1 MSYMIYKIVAST
13 FIAIAA
19 VMLLFGI
26 MQMFSSNTTDSV
38 TCKLH
43 KNVIRHIPLPGFAN
57 QPLPE
62 KCMVD
67 PDEER
72 QRVSNMTSSVLAHF
86 IVRCWEKAE
95 EGMYG
100 KKLECFELHAVKV
113 SGTINEGTVTAAI
126 ESENECSFIAN
137 NWLDVENVSYSGS
150 CGSENKIMWKME
162 DPIVDG
168 TTLIL
173 KYNPL
178 AHWVEV
184 I

>member
-1 MSYMIYKIVAST
+1 MIYKVVVST
-13 FIAIAA
+13 MIALAA
-19 VMLLFGI
+19 VALLFGI
-26 MQMFSSNTTDSV
+26 MQTYFSGTMTSV
-38 TCKLH
+38 SCKLH

-62 KCMVD
+62 KCVVD

-113 SGTINEGTVTAAI
+113 SEFINESTVTAVI
-126 ESENECSFIAN
+126 ESEDKCSFIPN
-137 NWLDVENVSYSGS
+137 YWLDVENVSYPGS
-150 CGSENKIMWKME
+150 CGVDETENKIMWKME

>member
-1 MSYMIYKIVAST
+1 MIYKVVVST
-13 FIAIAA
+13 VIALAA
-19 VMLLFGI
+19 VALLFGI
-26 MQMFSSNTTDSV
+26 MQTYFSGTMTSV
-38 TCKLH
+38 SCKLH

-62 KCMVD
+62 KCVTD

-113 SGTINEGTVTAAI
+113 SETINEDAVTAEI
-126 ESENECSFIAN
+126 ESNNECSFIPN
-137 NWLDVENVSYSGS
+137 DWLDVENVSYSGS

>member
-1 MSYMIYKIVAST
+1 MIYKVVVST
-13 FIAIAA
+13 VIAIAA
-19 VMLLFGI
+19 VALLFGI
-26 MQMFSSNTTDSV
+26 MQTYFSGTMTSV
-38 TCKLH
+38 SCKLH
-43 KNVIRHIPLPGFAN
+43 KNVIRHIPLSGFAN
-57 QPLPE
+57 QPLPD
-62 KCMVD
+62 KCVSD
-67 PDEER
+67 PHEER

-100 KKLECFELHAVKV
+100 KKLECFELYAVKV
-113 SGTINEGTVTAAI
+113 SETINEDAVTAVI
-126 ESENECSFIAN
+126 ESDNECSFIPN
-137 NWLDVENVSYSGS
+137 DWLDIENESYSGS

-162 DPIVDG
+162 DNIEDG

-178 AHWVEV
+178 AHWIEV